1 MKGNSIEED
10 IKILEEF
17 IKYYEAEATSRKF
30 RGTLSIRVDE
40 DDIDALEN
48 LINMYKRVLKENEEL
63 KNNTRKNEN
72 ELEFDIDCDWIALQ
86 KILDESE
93 KSNEYISY
101 KNEKWIKEKYCIP
114 IQKVKDI
121 IDRIDYDIKK
131 TKEIISKNTNI
142 YASYRKND
150 YQIVR
155 LRAMNTKS
163 LDIKKRLQKLLE
175 SEE

>member
-1 MKGNSIEED
+1 MENSIEED
-10 IKILEEF
+10 IERLKLCSTNQCHICGRYEKEECMLERNRCEQHILSAYQ
-17 IKYYEAEATSRKF
+17 K
-30 RGTLSIRVDE
+30 
-40 DDIDALEN
+40 
-48 LINMYKRVLKENEEL
+48 VLKENEEL
-63 KNNTRKNEN
+63 HKEIDRMKS
-72 ELEFDIDCDWIALQ
+72 LDIYKLVEDWETGQL
-86 KILDESE
+86 
-93 KSNEYISY
+93 
-101 KNEKWIKEKYCIP
+101 IP
-114 IQKVKDI
+114 IPKIKDI

-163 LDIKKRLQKLLE
+163 LDIKKRLQELLE